1 MEFRAEQVLK
11 GKRLMNHVIRS
22 VDVMDQQFCG
32 ALCFMEDNFVSY
44 NYITTSE
51 TVKQKCELN
60 NATYEGHEEDLQEH
74 SNYVYSGAKVK
85 NTLFQYNVYF
95 SFAPFSFSFFFFSF
109 VPSNKHTARVSVI

>member
-1 MEFRAEQVLK
+1 MKIVFKEQRYKRTPLSKSIRIKTRKLNPLIFFLEECRILEFRAEQVLK

-22 VDVMDQQFCG
+22 VDVMDRQFCG
-32 ALCFMEDNFVSY
+32 ALCFMEHSCVSY

-74 SNYVYSGAKVK
+74 SNYV
-85 NTLFQYNVYF
+85 
-95 SFAPFSFSFFFFSF
+95 
-109 VPSNKHTARVSVI
+109 